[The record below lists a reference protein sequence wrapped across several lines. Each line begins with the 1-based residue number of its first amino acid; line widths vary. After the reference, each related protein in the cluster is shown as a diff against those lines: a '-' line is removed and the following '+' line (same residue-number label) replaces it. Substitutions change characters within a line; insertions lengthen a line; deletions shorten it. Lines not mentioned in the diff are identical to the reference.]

1 MFDSKT
7 QRHKQ
12 EQKLLGAYIDKP
24 ALNELDLRALVA
36 GKSRSAL
43 LLDIIA
49 DYSKKR
55 PLSVVVKK
63 AAQILYDAWDAKCQ
77 ADPQIS
83 ASLQVRRSVFYVM
96 CEESREK
103 LRKKKISTEHIDAIM
118 QALRNLAKVG

>member
-7 QRHKQ
+7 QKRKL

-55 PLSVVVKK
+55 PLKSIIKK
-63 AAQILYDAWDAKCQ
+63 AAQILYDEWSAKCQ
-77 ADPQIS
+77 ADPQIR

-96 CEESREK
+96 CEESKRK
-103 LRKKKISTEHIDAIM
+103 LQKKKINAEHIDAIM